1 MYVDKIEETKLMLTP
16 SEFFYRMSQRMKRL
30 EQRLA
35 KARRTED
42 EIILELYRRINY
54 I

>member
-1 MYVDKIEETKLMLTP
+1 
-16 SEFFYRMSQRMKRL
+16 MKRL